1 MAIVFI
7 NDIETNKLLNA
18 FNNNVVIFYQNDLVR
33 VALKAEIL
41 IGGTTLTL
49 YPDPDGVFTYNFK
62 QIITSLINQS
72 NYSDDLIIDVD
83 NSLIYN
89 HETNSYKNYNI
100 SFKIFLDDD
109 TNITITRDTNWMASY
124 TQLLEYKRTNI
135 SNLNISQTIALIPQL
150 DINTNKSY
158 LKYWSGF
165 PFDIPIY
172 CGNTDSIEI
181 KNLDNDELIGFGDPE
196 KIVRAIISN
205 GNPSE
210 QSIDNTLIIGYGTT
224 IIEVSTESTSH
235 TIELEKIQPDCSDVY
250 YFKFLNRY
258 SKWSYWLFKRGKT
271 NRTTKSLGF
280 INNDNN
286 NIEDTISPYVFTG
299 KESDDVISLTYDIT
313 TPEEREILEDLFETN
328 KTYLYIGTPGTSSFN
343 DFVEVNIKAGSLKI
357 KAAKRDALKIDLQ
370 VELPERT
377 TRRL

>member
-18 FNNNVVIFYQNDLVR
+18 FNNNVVRFYQNDLTR
-33 VALKAEIL
+33 IALKSEIL
-41 IGGTTLTL
+41 IGGTSLIL

-62 QIITSLINQS
+62 QIITALINQS
-72 NYSDDLIIDVD
+72 NYSDDLIIDVTA
-83 NSLIYN
+83 SLIYN
-89 HETNSYKNYNI
+89 HETNSYKNFNI

-109 TNITITRDTNWMASY
+109 TNVYLTRDTKWMASY
-124 TQLLEYKRTNI
+124 TQLAEYKKTSI
-135 SNLNISQTIALIPQL
+135 SNLNVSQTTALIPQL
-150 DINTNKSY
+150 DINANKSY
-158 LKYWSGF
+158 LKYWTGF

-172 CGNTDSIEI
+172 CGNTDGITI
-181 KNLDNDELIGFGDPE
+181 KNLSNDELYGYGDPE
-196 KIVRAIISN
+196 NIVRAIVSN

-210 QSIDNTLIIGYGTT
+210 ESIDDTLIIDYGTT
-224 IIEVSTESTSH
+224 IIELSTESTAH
-235 TIELEKIQPDCSDVY
+235 KIHFEKILPDCSDVY
-250 YFKFLNRY
+250 YLKFLNRY
-258 SKWSYWLFKRGKT
+258 SKWSYWLFKRGKI
-271 NRTTKSLGF
+271 NRTTKSLGL

-286 NIEDTISPYVFTG
+286 NIENTVSPYVFIG

-328 KTYLYIGTPGTSSFN
+328 KTYLYTGTPGTSSFN
-343 DFVEVNIKAGSLKI
+343 DFIEVNIKAGSLKI
-357 KAAKRDALKIDLQ
+357 KAAKRDALKIEFQ